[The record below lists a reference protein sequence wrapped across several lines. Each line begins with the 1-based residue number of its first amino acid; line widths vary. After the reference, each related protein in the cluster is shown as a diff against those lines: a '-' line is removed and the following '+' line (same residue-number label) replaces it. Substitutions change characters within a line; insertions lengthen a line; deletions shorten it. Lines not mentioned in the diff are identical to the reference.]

1 MVDPPA
7 LSESAN
13 WKRSYRCW
21 KSMLCSQGWIWQ
33 LEPFAFPSFGHLLC
47 QEGRIAPFSLCCSR
61 CMNQVVMGW
70 SLFTVAHWGLSKCS
84 EQELC
89 VDSIPR
95 CCALGLLGAAFL
107 LGFPA
112 LQSGAPLGRAEENNP
127 TLRGCSSRNNL
138 LFHCWEGWRL
148 LPGGGGGVLGG
159 VLCTGDAH
167 QSPACPSW
175 LFPALPSACCAWA
188 DLHGS
193 AG

>member
-1 MVDPPA
+1 M
-7 LSESAN
+7 
-13 WKRSYRCW
+13 
-21 KSMLCSQGWIWQ
+21 
-33 LEPFAFPSFGHLLC
+33 
-47 QEGRIAPFSLCCSR
+47 
-61 CMNQVVMGW
+61 
-70 SLFTVAHWGLSKCS
+70 
-84 EQELC
+84 
-89 VDSIPR
+89 DSIPR

-188 DLHGS
+188 DLDGS